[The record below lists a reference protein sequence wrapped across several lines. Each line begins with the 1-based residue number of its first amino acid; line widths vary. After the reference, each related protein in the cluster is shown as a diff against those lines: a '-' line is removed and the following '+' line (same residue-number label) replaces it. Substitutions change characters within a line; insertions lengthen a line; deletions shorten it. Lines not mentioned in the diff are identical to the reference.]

1 MKRTRGAG
9 QPPRQRP
16 WGHTR
21 LGKLALEYDG
31 SIVMGNQV
39 VGKIGPDYF
48 AQDEIDDVCREMVR
62 RWNAFEDTTN
72 AEHEARGKETVI

>member
-16 WGHTR
+16 WGHKR
-21 LGKLALEYDG
+21 LGKMALEYDG

-39 VGKIGPDYF
+39 VGKIAPDNF
-48 AQDEIDDVCREMVR
+48 APDEVDDVCREIVR
-62 RWNAFEDTTN
+62 RWNAFEDTAN
-72 AEHEARGKETVI
+72 SGRETWSAD